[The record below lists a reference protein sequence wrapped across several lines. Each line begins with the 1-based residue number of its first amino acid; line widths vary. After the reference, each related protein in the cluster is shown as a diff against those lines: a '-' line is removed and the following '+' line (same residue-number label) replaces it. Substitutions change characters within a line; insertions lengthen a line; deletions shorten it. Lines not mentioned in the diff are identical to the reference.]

1 MRTHCLPT
9 FLCIGAQRAGTTW
22 LHNLLASHPRVYVPT
37 RRKEIH
43 YYDWYYHRGLNWYR
57 SFFPHQNQ
65 AQKYAAL
72 GEVTPDYLYES
83 EAPKRIA
90 ETNPE
95 IKLIVMLRNPID
107 RAFSHYRLLVRDY
120 NCTTSF
126 RDIIREN
133 GDVVQRGFYS
143 RYLKPFRQV
152 FGPGRILPLIF
163 EKALED
169 RIPFLRVITSNPGK
183 ANACNALVTESKYDL
198 LLFVDA
204 DIVLFRHALSTAYR
218 CLFSDPELILV
229 STATARV
236 NESMELGYSFIIRP
250 FVIHGRFY
258 LVKKNKLLERM
269 RLIAGTAQIPSYIIN
284 EDAWVGMVAT
294 KGEPKYRFNRVIQEP
309 LALYRGPEGLRDKFR
324 TIVRVRRGRSQI
336 RYFFGAA
343 PEKNSIG
350 TLVKI
355 CLGRQRSGRGMLKAI
370 AQFFFCTIRAFA
382 LATTYKIMDL
392 YNAIFYPVRRS
403 IARGRAAVWNSVKST
418 KLPIEIKGGRE
429 G

>member
-1 MRTHCLPT
+1 M
-9 FLCIGAQRAGTTW
+9 CIGAQRAGTTW

-163 EKALED
+163 EKVLGDFSSSRRSLATFLGVDENGFD
-169 RIPFLRVITSNPGK
+169 SEASGKIYNASDIPRFSGAYAAMTKLSRLMHRLDLDFVVSAAKRLRITELFGLRRI
-183 ANACNALVTESKYDL
+183 
-198 LLFVDA
+198 DA
-204 DIVLFRHALSTAYR
+204 EM
-218 CLFSDPELILV
+218 DPEEERYLFEIYHKDIEATEQMIGV
-229 STATARV
+229 SLDCWR
-236 NESMELGYSFIIRP
+236 
-250 FVIHGRFY
+250 
-258 LVKKNKLLERM
+258 
-269 RLIAGTAQIPSYIIN
+269 
-284 EDAWVGMVAT
+284 
-294 KGEPKYRFNRVIQEP
+294 
-309 LALYRGPEGLRDKFR
+309 
-324 TIVRVRRGRSQI
+324 
-336 RYFFGAA
+336 
-343 PEKNSIG
+343 EKSKDG
-350 TLVKI
+350 V
-355 CLGRQRSGRGMLKAI
+355 S
-370 AQFFFCTIRAFA
+370 
-382 LATTYKIMDL
+382 
-392 YNAIFYPVRRS
+392 S
-403 IARGRAAVWNSVKST
+403 
-418 KLPIEIKGGRE
+418 
-429 G
+429 

>member
-1 MRTHCLPT
+1 MGAHSLVSPRLLIYVFQVEPVTVCIPAKNEESCLGR
-9 FLCIGAQRAGTTW
+9 LIDSVMEQDIG
-22 LHNLLASHPRVYVPT
+22 N
-37 RRKEIH
+37 
-43 YYDWYYHRGLNWYR
+43 
-57 SFFPHQNQ
+57 
-65 AQKYAAL
+65 
-72 GEVTPDYLYES
+72 
-83 EAPKRIA
+83 IA
-90 ETNPE
+90 E
-95 IKLIVMLRNPID
+95 ILICV
-107 RAFSHYRLLVRDY
+107 
-120 NCTTSF
+120 
-126 RDIIREN
+126 N
-133 GDVVQRGFYS
+133 GSTDNTLSVAKS
-143 RYLKPFRQV
+143 
-152 FGPGRILPLIF
+152 
-163 EKALED
+163 LED